1 MLLAYV
7 DESFT
12 TMWYYI
18 AALVV
23 PDTSV
28 VSLTAALDEVV
39 QKAVDDHGGIDPATE
54 LHGNS
59 LVGAKDG
66 WEALAPKVRA
76 RIGVY
81 MNAIAAIAAHDVAV
95 IVRGVDSDRLKKRY
109 TRPDPPHSVVLTH
122 LIERVDEYAEAQ
134 NDLALMIADEVW
146 GQDTHRRSLW
156 EYQRTATW
164 GYRSRQITRVI
175 DTIHFAPSSSS
186 RLVQAADLI
195 AFLYRRRATH
205 AETDPR
211 SAKAFADL
219 WDRIKPKIHHAM
231 CWYP

>member
-7 DESFT
+7 DESYT
-12 TMWYYI
+12 TAQYYV

-23 PDTSV
+23 PGTSV
-28 VSLTAALDEVV
+28 PSLTAALDNVV
-39 QKAVDDHGGIDPATE
+39 WKATIDHGGVHPTTE

-59 LVGAKDG
+59 LVGGKDG
-66 WEALAPKVRA
+66 WKPLAQKIRA
-76 RIGVY
+76 RVGVY
-81 MNAIAAIAAHDVAV
+81 MNAVSVIADHDVVV
-95 IVRGVDSDRLKKRY
+95 IVRGVDIVGLRRRY
-109 TRPDPPHSVVLTH
+109 THPDPPHSVALTH

-134 NDLALMIADEVW
+134 GELALMIADEVS
-146 GQDTHRRSLW
+146 GQDAHRRSLW

-164 GYRSRQITRVI
+164 GYRSRRITRVI

-195 AFLYRRRATH
+195 AYLYRRKAAH
-205 AETDPR
+205 GETDPR
-211 SAKAFADL
+211 AAKAFADL
-219 WDRIKPKIHHAM
+219 WDRISPRVHHAM